1 MTKTELD
8 AQMKIIMQT
17 RVFTSLISTG
27 PMPMIDTTATHALQ
41 KQELDIVVK
50 EYLNSLKGK

>member
-1 MTKTELD
+1 MMTKTELD

-17 RVFTSLISTG
+17 RVFTSSTG
-27 PMPMIDTTATHALQ
+27 VMPMIDTTATHALQ